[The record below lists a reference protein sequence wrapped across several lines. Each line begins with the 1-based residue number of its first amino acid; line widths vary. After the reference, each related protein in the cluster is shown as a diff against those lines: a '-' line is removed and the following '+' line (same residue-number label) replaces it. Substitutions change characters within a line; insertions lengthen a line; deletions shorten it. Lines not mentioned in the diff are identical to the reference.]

1 MIEGKQNRE
10 GKRVFGLGKGEWSGM
25 EKEYIEKRKK
35 RKIFG
40 CDGGGGNYL
49 IQKG

>member
-25 EKEYIEKRKK
+25 EKEYIEKKEEEN
-35 RKIFG
+35 IW
-40 CDGGGGNYL
+40 L
-49 IQKG
+49 